1 MSTTGELIE
10 AGDTLIVR
18 SYDDKCSYIL
28 QVNGEKKINKSR
40 VSLKEIV
47 GQPYGAVFELN
58 NRKFQRVSETEQA
71 ATELYDPE
79 DKDDV
84 IETGTVEPLDNKTQI
99 GIRGDNSTYVDT
111 NTAQKLTN
119 EDISRLKESGMSG
132 TEIIKNLIQNSDT
145 FDLKTDY
152 AQAKW
157 IKKKENKYRRRY
169 KILRSNPMSI
179 CEASFDKNREKICSL
194 RVDSLAQIISQSGIH
209 SGENSAKFK
218 TCRYNKACYT
228 EITQRGLNSVFDV
241 SFVPPCELW
250 LRPIEPV
257 IIFVTATAEP
267 ESYLFTKFLLACCCN
282 IALSCRYEGAGD
294 GQHDRH
300 GGRLARLP
308 NARAGVDPGPL
319 WQPAASPGDGEPL
332 QPGRTV
338 PVHHTGNN
346 SFI

>member
-1 MSTTGELIE
+1 MLFIKAYIRNTFGGSITTSELRLLMHLQTLHFKRPIKAYFKMSTTGECIE

-40 VSLKEIV
+40 VSLKDVV

-58 NRKFQRVSETEQA
+58 NRKFQRVSEIEQA

-79 DKDDV
+79 DREEGV
-84 IETGTVEPLDNKTQI
+84 ETGTAEQGDSKTTV
-99 GIRGDNSTYVDT
+99 GMRGDNSTYVDT

-119 EDISRLKESGMSG
+119 EDISRLRESGMTG
-132 TEIIKNLIQNSDT
+132 TDIIKNLIQNSDT

-194 RVDSLAQIISQSGIH
+194 RFDSLAQIISQSGVH
-209 SGENSAKFK
+209 SGK
-218 TCRYNKACYT
+218 R
-228 EITQRGLNSVFDV
+228 
-241 SFVPPCELW
+241 
-250 LRPIEPV
+250 
-257 IIFVTATAEP
+257 
-267 ESYLFTKFLLACCCN
+267 CC
-282 IALSCRYEGAGD
+282 LSC
-294 GQHDRH
+294 
-300 GGRLARLP
+300 
-308 NARAGVDPGPL
+308 
-319 WQPAASPGDGEPL
+319 
-332 QPGRTV
+332 
-338 PVHHTGNN
+338 
-346 SFI
+346 